1 MKWNDMNFDEQC
13 DALCML
19 LEPAEALTADKELLN
34 LIKDKKFWQAAGRV
48 LKAHRWAV
56 RCILAALDG
65 VDPVGVRLNLL
76 ALPGKIVEILS
87 NPDLIQ
93 LFTLQLPMVGQ
104 MYSGNASASAGGA
117 SGGAGQ
123 E

>member
-1 MKWNDMNFDEQC
+1 MKWNEMDFDAQC

-19 LEPAEALTADKELLN
+19 IDPAEELAGDKELLG
-34 LIKDKKFWQAAGRV
+34 LIRDKKLWKAAGRI
-48 LKAHRWAV
+48 LKEHREAV
-56 RCILAALDG
+56 RHILAAFDG
-65 VDPVGVRLNLL
+65 CDPSAVRMNLL

-87 NPDLIQ
+87 NTDLIQ

>member
-13 DALCML
+13 DALCL
-19 LEPAEALTADKELLN
+19 LIDPAEELTGDKELLG
-34 LIKDKKFWQAAGRV
+34 LIRDRKLWKAAGRI
-48 LKAHRWAV
+48 LKEHREAV
-56 RCILAALDG
+56 RHILAAFDG
-65 VDPVGVRLNLL
+65 IDPAEVRLNLL

-93 LFTLQLPMVGQ
+93 LFTFQLPGLEQ
-104 MYSGNASASAGGA
+104 IYSGGVSANTEGA
-117 SGGAGQ
+117 SGEAKP

>member
-1 MKWNDMNFDEQC
+1 MKWNEMDFDEQC

-19 LEPAEALTADKELLN
+19 IDPAEELTGDKELLA
-34 LIKDKKFWQAAGRV
+34 LIRDRKLWKAAGRI
-48 LKAHRWAV
+48 LSEHREAV
-56 RCILAALDG
+56 RHILAAFDG
-65 VDPVGVRLNLL
+65 CDPSAVRLNLL

-93 LFTLQLPMVGQ
+93 LFTLQLPGLGQ
-104 MYSGNASASAGGA
+104 IYSGGASANTEGA
-117 SGGAGQ
+117 SGGAKP

>member
-1 MKWNDMNFDEQC
+1 MKWNEMNFDEQC

-19 LEPAEALTADKELLN
+19 IDPAEELTGDTELLK
-34 LIKDKKFWQAAGRV
+34 LVKERKLWKAAGRV
-48 LKAHRWAV
+48 LAEHREAV
-56 RCILAALDG
+56 RHILAAFDG
-65 VDPVGVRLNLL
+65 CDPAAVRLNLL

-93 LFTLQLPMVGQ
+93 LFTLQLPGLGQ
-104 MYSGNASASAGGA
+104 MYSGNASAGTAGA
-117 SGGAGQ
+117 SGEAKP

>member
-1 MKWNDMNFDEQC
+1 MKWNEMSFDAQC

-76 ALPGKIVEILS
+76 ALPGKIVEILQ
-87 NPDLIQ
+87 NEDLIQ
-93 LFTLQLPMVGQ
+93 LFTLQLPGLGQ
-104 MYSGNASASAGGA
+104 MYSGGASADTAGA
-117 SGGAGQ
+117 SV
-123 E
+123 EVKPE

>member
-1 MKWNDMNFDEQC
+1 MKWNEMNFDEQC

-19 LEPAEALTADKELLN
+19 IDPAEELTSDKELLGMVRDRK
-34 LIKDKKFWQAAGRV
+34 LWKAAGRI
-48 LKAHRWAV
+48 LKEHREAV
-56 RCILAALDG
+56 RYILAAFDG
-65 VDPVGVRLNLL
+65 IDPADVRLNLL

-93 LFTLQLPMVGQ
+93 LFTLQLPEVGR
-104 MYSGNASASAGGA
+104 MYSGGASAGTGEA
-117 SGGAGQ
+117 SPEAKQ

>member
-1 MKWNDMNFDEQC
+1 MKWNEMDFDEQC

-19 LEPAEALTADKELLN
+19 IDPAEELTGDKELLN
-34 LIKDKKFWQAAGRV
+34 LVKERKLWKAAGRV
-48 LKAHRWAV
+48 LAEHREAV
-56 RCILAALDG
+56 RHILAAFDG
-65 VDPVGVRLNLL
+65 CDPSAVRLNLL

-123 E
+123 G